1 MSDDPE
7 EYPAMFGGEPDDD
20 VLNRVV
26 GYVHRA
32 MRQPE
37 RIECTRAEF
46 AERMGVWP
54 DPDTIGVCVV
64 APDGRTIVT
73 EFVFTDKAYPPEKF
87 LTRTALTEIAELER
101 LLKLNTSDTTP
112 DSTGDSSHPL

>member
-1 MSDDPE
+1 MSD
-7 EYPAMFGGEPDDD
+7 FRDDD
-20 VLNRVV
+20 DLHDEIH
-26 GYVHRA
+26 YMHRA

-46 AERMGVWP
+46 AEQMGIWP
-54 DPDTIGVCVV
+54 DPSTIGVCIV

-73 EFVFTDKAYPPEKF
+73 EFVFTDEPYPPEKF
-87 LTRTALTEIAELER
+87 LTRAALTEIAELER
-101 LLKLNTSDTTP
+101 LYKLSSTSCTSP